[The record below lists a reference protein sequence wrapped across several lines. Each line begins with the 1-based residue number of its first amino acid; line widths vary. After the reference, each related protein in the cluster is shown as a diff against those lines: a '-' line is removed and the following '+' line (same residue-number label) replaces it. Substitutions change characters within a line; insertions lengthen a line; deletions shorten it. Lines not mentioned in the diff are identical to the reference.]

1 MAYSYDY
8 LDARDPSNAAV
19 KAANASI
26 TIFAVGDVAK
36 TPLTLTTLDG
46 QPLANP
52 ITVNA
57 NGYGP
62 PFMHA
67 TIDRV
72 AWSGGGFEGTM
83 TSYEGMKAEAVAA
96 RSAADTASA
105 NAASSATSAANSAAL
120 VGAPADSAM
129 AAAAGNAGS
138 QYRVATDGLYP
149 LMVGGVVTDA
159 KLPARL
165 QTPALVSRADID
177 PLQPRGLTAKKLGI
191 VLPVG
196 TAAWEN
202 WLVESPN
209 VTFDPITQQWLMVYV
224 GYSTLAGAADAA
236 SVGLAT
242 SLDGVNWTRTG
253 TPLLQGTGVVGDSD
267 RYGTTGPSLF
277 IEGGVYH
284 LFYIGLDA
292 TGYEGGTKR
301 MMLATATSLSG
312 PWTRR
317 GVIIAP
323 SAAGNGWRSV
333 AIYHRSIIKHPDGKF
348 YMFFNAYGVVATVSG
363 ERIGY
368 ATATN
373 LLGPWTVDDVN
384 SPLLGL
390 GAPSSWEDEIVGD
403 PSIYRVGDTWYM
415 AYYGFDGVNGQNGVA
430 YTSNALFPLGWTKHP
445 QNPILKVGATNSY
458 DDMHA
463 HKPCI
468 VQTPGA
474 IYHYYTAV
482 GNGQPTAGKRS
493 IALAIDSPSA
503 VPNDRL
509 NPKPVVDTFS
519 RGGDSATTLGT
530 ALTGQAWTNDV
541 GVWRHV
547 SSFAEVITLGAG
559 SIAIAS
565 LDAGY
570 ADSKTS
576 MKILTPAS
584 VGAALG
590 LIFRMIDA
598 SNFIWADIDST
609 GISLVKKVAGADTVM
624 VAKVARTIA
633 AGDTITVYAYGTSIT
648 VQHNGVTVISTVE
661 LFASTAGTRRG
672 FRNYAGGGAQVDD
685 LMVTPH

>member
-1 MAYSYDY
+1 MGFPAGMLLNTIAFGIPMTATGKDIVTTVTVKPT
-8 LDARDPSNAAV
+8 ARVIWAA
-19 KAANASI
+19 
-26 TIFAVGDVAK
+26 T
-36 TPLTLTTLDG
+36 G
-46 QPLANP
+46 QPLPEFSDSFTAEAGKLGQFQVPAIDQPGFIDSTGATVTGWAYQITASWSFGNERP
-52 ITVNA
+52 ITWSKNLKPLMAQSGIIDLDLVPD
-57 NGYGP
+57 GP
-62 PFMHA
+62 VSIPVTAPTAAVLGF
-67 TIDRV
+67 
-72 AWSGGGFEGTM
+72 GGRTGFITLQE
-83 TSYEGMKAEAVAA
+83 SDLPS
-96 RSAADTASA
+96 RLSDASL
-105 NAASSATSAANSAAL
+105 SATYAT
-120 VGAPADSAM
+120 P
-129 AAAAGNAGS
+129 GS
-138 QYRVATDGLYP
+138 L
-149 LMVGGVVTDA
+149 
-159 KLPARL
+159 
-165 QTPALVSRADID
+165 D
-177 PLQPRGLTAKKLGI
+177 PLQPRGLTVKKLGI
-191 VLPVG
+191 VLPTG

-209 VTFDPITQQWLMVYV
+209 VVFDPITQQWLMVYV
-224 GYSTLAGAADAA
+224 GYSTLTGAADAA

-253 TPLLQGTGVVGDSD
+253 TPLLQGTGGVGDAD
-267 RYGTTGPSLF
+267 RYGTTGPSLY
-277 IEGGVYH
+277 IKDGVYH
-284 LFYIGLDA
+284 LFYIGLDS

-323 SAAGNGWRSV
+323 SGTGWRST
-333 AIYHRSIIKHPDGKF
+333 AIYHRSIVKHTDGKY
-348 YMFFNAYGVVATVSG
+348 YMFFNAYGNGAA

-368 ATATN
+368 ATATA

-384 SPLLGL
+384 SPLVNV
-390 GAPSSWEDEIVGD
+390 GAAGTWDDEIVGD

-415 AYYGFDGVNGQNGVA
+415 AYYGYDGIKGQDGVA
-430 YTSNALFPLGWTKHP
+430 YTSNSLFPLGWTKHP

-463 HKPCI
+463 HKPNI

-482 GNGQPTAGKRS
+482 GNGQPTVGKRS

-530 ALTGQAWTNDV
+530 APTGQAWTNDV
-541 GVWRHV
+541 GIWRHL
-547 SSFAEVITLGAG
+547 SNFAEVITLGAG

-576 MKILTPAS
+576 MRILTPAS

-609 GISLVKKVAGADTVM
+609 GISLVKKVAGVDIVM

-685 LMVTPH
+685 LMVTPF